1 MQARCGLGVAIFME
15 ESMELTI
22 LTTTS
27 APRLLGAKSGGERG
41 IRTPV
46 SCPTSDFES
55 GAFARPSLQDHP
67 DYQDALFEEA
77 ELDSAF
83 RFQQAAFEV
92 DGDSGGR
99 FQDGRR
105 RLALWDRWRRRPTAG
120 HTGVDQGAETHQTG
134 LKRDVERGATQTV
147 VAQVGRSVA
156 QGLDFRMG
164 GRIIQGHGAVVAS
177 ARRLAFHHE
186 NGANGDFIL
195 IQFRSSSASR
205 MK

>member
-1 MQARCGLGVAIFME
+1 
-15 ESMELTI
+15 MELTI

-105 RLALWDRWRRRPTAG
+105 RLALWDRWRRRPRGPHGRGSAPKTSDR
-120 HTGVDQGAETHQTG
+120 V
-134 LKRDVERGATQTV
+134 KRDVERATQTV

-156 QGLDFRMG
+156 QGLISAWAEG
-164 GRIIQGHGAVVAS
+164 LQGHGAVWPRPPLGLPPREWRQWGLSLYSSVRP
-177 ARRLAFHHE
+177 ARA
-186 NGANGDFIL
+186 A
-195 IQFRSSSASR
+195 
-205 MK
+205 